1 MLKPFARVGLA
12 GLVSVVLMV
21 ACDVGVNENLEV
33 EAGGDAQGGAARING
48 DVVVGERA
56 VVQDGDLKTV
66 NGTIEIK
73 HGARVNR
80 CATVNGSLT
89 VEAEAQT
96 GDLESVNGNLKVDRD
111 ATVRGNVKLVNGGV
125 TLQSG
130 AKVSGNVGTVNGAIE
145 LYGATVEGI
154 LENYSGGMTITEGSV
169 VKGGISVHKAG
180 RYDHSEAPT
189 IVIGPDST
197 VKGAMSFERPVRLF
211 IHDTAS
217 VGQIHGADP
226 IRYSGELPAEG

>member
-1 MLKPFARVGLA
+1 MRFLARATLVGLITIA
-12 GLVSVVLMV
+12 LASG
-21 ACDVGVNENLEV
+21 CDMGVNESVEV
-33 EAGGDAQGGAARING
+33 EADDTVQGGAARING
-48 DVVVGERA
+48 DVVVRERM

-73 HGARVNR
+73 HGAKVNR
-80 CATVNGSLT
+80 CATVNGSLR
-89 VEAEAQT
+89 VEAEAET
-96 GDLESVNGNLKVDRD
+96 GDLESVNGHLNVDRD

-125 TLQSG
+125 TLRRG
-130 AKVSGNVGTVNGAIE
+130 ARVSGNIGTVNGAIE
-145 LYGATVEGI
+145 LYGAMVEGA

-169 VKGGISVHKAG
+169 VRGGISVHKAG
-180 RYDHSEAPT
+180 RYDRSAAPR

-197 VKGAMSFERPVRLF
+197 VLGDMSFERPVKLF

-226 IRYSGELPAEG
+226 IRYSGEPPAEG